1 MIQYNSDGTIIWD
14 QGTIGAFAPIIRD
27 ASGAI
32 ISVDNSWSAR
42 ITIHPAVGKQFIHSI
57 NGVIIPATI
66 AGASVNM
73 FSFNILQTDMRN
85 VKFGVGEMEANLM
98 YQLDVAKDGT
108 TISLSKISHACTP
121 RIADSYLDVN

>member
-27 ASGAI
+27 SAGVI

-42 ITIHPAVGKQFIHSI
+42 VTIHPAIGKPFIHSI
-57 NGVIIPATI
+57 NGAIIPATI
-66 AGASVNM
+66 AGVSVNM

-85 VKFGVGEMEANLM
+85 IRFGVGELEANLI

-108 TISLSKISHACTP
+108 TISSVKGSFVVSRDLNG
-121 RIADSYLDVN
+121 V